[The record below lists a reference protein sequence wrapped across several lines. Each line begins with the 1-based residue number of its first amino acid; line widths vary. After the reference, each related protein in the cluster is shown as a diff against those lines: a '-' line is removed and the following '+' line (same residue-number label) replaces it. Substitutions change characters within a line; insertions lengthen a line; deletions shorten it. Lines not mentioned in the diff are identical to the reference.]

1 MFVQLDQIIIF
12 FYKDVDIRSIFHN
25 KNNLRKLPLK
35 FLNNNENTDNF
46 LAKKKRTIKFCNNGV
61 GSISSPPQLTIINI
75 QNDTKEEHFH
85 CNSRNGT
92 KNI

>member
-46 LAKKKRTIKFCNNGV
+46 LAKKKELLNFVITVLGV
-61 GSISSPPQLTIINI
+61 LVLPPN
-75 QNDTKEEHFH
+75 
-85 CNSRNGT
+85 
-92 KNI
+92 